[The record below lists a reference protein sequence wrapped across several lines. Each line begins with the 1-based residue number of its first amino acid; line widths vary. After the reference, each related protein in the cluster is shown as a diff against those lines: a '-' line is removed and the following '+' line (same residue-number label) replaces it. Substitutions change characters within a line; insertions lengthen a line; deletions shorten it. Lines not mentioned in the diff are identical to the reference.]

1 MLTND
6 QKILI
11 EKSLGGI
18 GVLCISGVALLLLFI
33 LSEVFT
39 HDLESAL
46 WRAEDLFTHE
56 GGFLLVLLA
65 VVCLWLRAF
74 LRAGRLGS

>member
-1 MLTND
+1 MTND

-18 GVLCISGVALLLLFI
+18 GVLSAVGILLVFLVAM
-33 LSEVFT
+33 SSVFT
-39 HDLESAL
+39 HGLEWAL
-46 WRAEDLFTHE
+46 FEVTDAFAH
-56 GGFLLVLLA
+56 GGFLLVILA
-65 VVCLWLRAF
+65 VCSLWLRAF